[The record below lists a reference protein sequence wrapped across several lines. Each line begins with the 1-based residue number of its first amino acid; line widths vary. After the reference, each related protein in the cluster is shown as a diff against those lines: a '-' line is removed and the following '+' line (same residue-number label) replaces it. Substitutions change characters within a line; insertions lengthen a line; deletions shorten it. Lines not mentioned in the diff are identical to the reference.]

1 MTVQNLINNLRRGT
15 LVTEFMVTGIINELE
30 RIQSLELRLA
40 TTANELARLSTAYS
54 YARNYIKSSSELK
67 LTSEETES
75 VETALAEY
83 ERLKE
88 AVWWM
93 LETIDTKHTMV
104 SYASDKAAARGLNG
118 AESLGNIRENAR
130 KAVEEK

>member
-83 ERLKE
+83 ERLKD
-88 AVWWM
+88 AVAWM
-93 LETIDTKHTMV
+93 LECNDCPLKNKTEAQKWGFD
-104 SYASDKAAARGLNG
+104 ALW
-118 AESLGNIRENAR
+118 ESRRAAR
-130 KAVEEK
+130 KAVEELL